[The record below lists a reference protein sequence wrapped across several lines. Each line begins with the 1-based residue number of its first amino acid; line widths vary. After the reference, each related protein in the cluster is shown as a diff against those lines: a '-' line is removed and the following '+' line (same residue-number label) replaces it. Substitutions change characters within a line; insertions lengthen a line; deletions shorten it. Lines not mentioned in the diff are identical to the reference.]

1 MIITQ
6 RWLGTATAM
15 LLVATMISTVP
26 SGAHAAPAND
36 VTIAVQHRLLEEA
49 AVAAGQGA
57 RAAGLADTRVTV
69 TRRDG
74 RAWAFG
80 TAVLVAPQEEGLYP
94 SGWIFVARHQ
104 RGDWQVAFEGEATFA
119 ELTAAAP
126 ASVVA
131 PTGNGRSHQ
140 PPAPWPPTETSAPAC
155 ACRSPSASPGPCGVA
170 RTAGRAPRDRSAR
183 SISKAVTSGCWPCA
197 PAPRTRCAR
206 AGSG

>member
-1 MIITQ
+1 MISTR
-6 RWLGTATAM
+6 RWLGTATAI
-15 LLVATMISTVP
+15 LLGATMISTAP

-36 VTIAVQHRLLEEA
+36 VTTAVQHKLLEEA
-49 AVAAGQGA
+49 AVAADQA
-57 RAAGLADTRVTV
+57 FRTAGLADTRVNV

-94 SGWIFVARHQ
+94 SGWIFVARQQ

-131 PTGNGRSHQ
+131 ATGKGRLHRPRHPVRQ
-140 PPAPWPPTETSAPAC
+140 RRLPHRHAPAV
-155 ACRSPSASPGPCGVA
+155 RRRPVLDPPRRPA
-170 RTAGRAPRDRSAR
+170 RLVRLPATVQLDRPLR
-183 SISKAVTSGCWPCA
+183 
-197 PAPRTRCAR
+197 R
-206 AGSG
+206 